1 MQVVSASGGQF
12 GMAQLSSLLKR
23 QRPDLRM
30 VMGKIRSWINQNSDI
45 FHLIKSEGRWVVV
58 LAEDDVVLTRANAKP
73 SNPKELCV
81 GVEDWIF
88 FLSDENAACLLD
100 RIKNVLDIILMKM
113 V

>member
-1 MQVVSASGGQF
+1 
-12 GMAQLSSLLKR
+12 MAQLSSLLKR

-81 GVEDWIF
+81 GVEDWVF

-100 RIKNVLDIILMKM
+100 RIRNALDIILMKM
-113 V
+113 VRGSTGQHKLGS